1 MSDQAL
7 LDIAAQFVGPDI
19 ALFQTHWIAKPP
31 LDGMPVLELREGRA
45 RVVEVRSDGGG
56 GGGGDAGGDLA
67 GADGAAS
74 GGGGGGGGGGRGV
87 AAAPLSPMALALSPQ
102 KRRTKNQ
109 LSQQGKVQPL
119 AKLADEADVHMLTLL
134 LRRYPGV
141 VERVA
146 LSCTRDCG
154 DVKAK
159 LEAVCKAKRI
169 DLSM

>member
-1 MSDQAL
+1 M
-7 LDIAAQFVGPDI
+7 
-19 ALFQTHWIAKPP
+19 
-31 LDGMPVLELREGRA
+31 
-45 RVVEVRSDGGG
+45 
-56 GGGGDAGGDLA
+56 
-67 GADGAAS
+67 
-74 GGGGGGGGGGRGV
+74 

>member
-1 MSDQAL
+1 MSDTQSR
-7 LDIAAQFVGPDI
+7 
-19 ALFQTHWIAKPP
+19 T
-31 LDGMPVLELREGRA
+31 R
-45 RVVEVRSDGGG
+45 
-56 GGGGDAGGDLA
+56 DA
-67 GADGAAS
+67 S
-74 GGGGGGGGGGRGV
+74 PGRGSLR
-87 AAAPLSPMALALSPQ
+87 APRPPPPVTRVRLFGAVFACRCRTSQ
-102 KRRTKNQ
+102 YVTERRTKNQ